1 MLIIQIL
8 PNVAYGPEAAVIKAR
23 ESSGK
28 NITTASP
35 NLVCAAAGG
44 GKRERDLGPP
54 ELRPHAT

>member
-8 PNVAYGPEAAVIKAR
+8 PNVAYGPEAAVIKAS
-23 ESSGK
+23 ESSG

-35 NLVCAAAGG
+35 NLVCAAAEG